1 MSLEKN
7 FFIIFIFLII
17 NIFLYFLKNSF
28 YKKFLPIDKPGP
40 RKIHS
45 NPIIINGGLFF
56 FVNFIFIIL
65 FATFF
70 DNLFN
75 NFFNLEIKVN
85 IFISIFFLYV
95 LGFIDDKYNLN
106 SFLKLIFI
114 IMILFFFLKDNEL
127 FLIQKLDFS
136 FLSNTI
142 FLGSYSIF
150 FTILCISLFINSF
163 NMFDGIN
170 LQSGFYSLSFFVFF
184 LLLSFNLLFCLI
196 FIIPH
201 ILFLIKNYKN
211 ESFLGDGG
219 CYILS
224 FIISIFIINYYNL
237 GYIKSDQIFLL
248 MMLPGIDML
257 RLFIMR
263 IIKKRNPF
271 SGDSNHIHHIL
282 LKSFPASKV
291 FLIIFFL
298 NFINFLFVYFNLNS
312 LIAFFI
318 SLISYFY
325 IIFKFKVFNKF

>member
-1 MSLEKN
+1 MLFEKN
-7 FFIIFIFLII
+7 FYIIIFFLIL
-17 NIFLYFLKNSF
+17 NIIFYFLKNNI

-45 NPIIINGGLFF
+45 NPVIINGGLFF
-56 FVNFIFIIL
+56 FINFIFIII
-65 FATFF
+65 FTIFS
-70 DNLFN
+70 DNFLN
-75 NFFNLEIKVN
+75 NFYNLEIRIN
-85 IFISIFFLYV
+85 IFISICFLYI
-95 LGFIDDKYNLN
+95 LGYIDDRYNLN
-106 SFLKLIFI
+106 SSLKLFFI
-114 IMILFFFLKDNEL
+114 IIILYFFLKDNEL
-127 FLIQKLDFS
+127 FLIQKLEFS
-136 FLSNTI
+136 FLSNKI
-142 FLGSYSIF
+142 YLGSYSMF

-170 LQSGFYSLSFFVFF
+170 LQSGFYSLSFFIFF

-201 ILFLIKNYKN
+201 FLFLIKNYKN

-224 FIISIFIINYYNL
+224 FIISLFIINYYNL

-257 RLFIMR
+257 RLFIVR

-271 SGDSNHIHHIL
+271 SGDSNHLHHIL

-291 FLIIFFL
+291 FLIIFL
-298 NFINFLFVYFNLNS
+298 INFINFLFVFLNYNS

-318 SLISYFY
+318 NLISYLF
-325 IIFKFKVFNKF
+325 IFIKFKAYNFN